1 MTNDFNILLKRII
14 DKGLDI
20 KVVYDIGAFIGDWTV
35 STKIVLPNAQ
45 FIMFEANGACG
56 PYLQKINV
64 PFFAGTALSSS
75 DKKTVPFFNSLN
87 SNSSYYKDTMTV
99 YDKQEST
106 VIPSITLDELFIK
119 SNLPIP
125 NLVKL
130 DTQGSELDILSG
142 ASCITDN
149 AELILIECP
158 IVTCNYG
165 APNLGD
171 YLTYFK
177 KYRYIPLDIVQKH
190 IGEDTLVQVDILF
203 MKEKSKEKYLGPNK
217 YFRAFE

>member
-1 MTNDFNILLKRII
+1 MTPEFYTLLKKIT
-14 DKGLDI
+14 DNGLDI
-20 KVVYDIGAFIGDWTV
+20 KVVYDIGAFIGDWSV
-35 STKIVLPNAQ
+35 NTKLVLPNAQ

-56 PYLQKINV
+56 PYLQKTNI
-64 PFFAGTALSSS
+64 PFFAGTALSGPG
-75 DKKTVPFFNSLN
+75 KKTVPFFNSLN

-99 YDKQEST
+99 YDNQEST
-106 VIPSITLDELFIK
+106 EIPSITLDELFIQ

-149 AELILIECP
+149 ADLILIECP
-158 IVTCNYG
+158 IITCNYG

-171 YLTYFK
+171 YLAYFK

-203 MKEKSKEKYLGPNK
+203 MKEQSKEKYLGPNK
-217 YFRAFE
+217 LFRAFE